1 MLSFSSIA
9 SGVALFVALMIP
21 GFALGKMK
29 RIEAGAIKTL
39 GNLLSD
45 IAMPALVFVKLI
57 QTDITRL
64 DPWVLAICILLPAV
78 IIFALHFITKLL
90 MPRRDDGKEHLSA
103 RFCAM
108 FSNCGFL
115 GIPLAAALFPNA
127 PEVTVYVSLAN
138 VTNTFLL
145 LTLGVGILSD
155 RRGSNPKEMLMA
167 LMRPVTF
174 AMILGAICSVAGL
187 GTLAPSVVSYSDT
200 LAQLTTPLS
209 MTVLGFELSRLSLKS
224 LFCDARVYIASAIR
238 LLLSP
243 LLAFS
248 ILVLLRYAFGVN
260 VPYTLFSAMLIVT
273 AVSTAASASAM
284 SLAHGIKGNLAAC
297 ATLMSTLL
305 CVITL
310 PLLWMLLGAAFV

>member
-21 GFALGKMK
+21 GLVLGKMK
-29 RIEAGAIKTL
+29 RIETGAIKTL

-57 QTDITRL
+57 QTDISTL
-64 DPWVLAICILLPAV
+64 EPLVLAICMVLPAIV
-78 IIFALHFITKLL
+78 VLVLHFIS
-90 MPRRDDGKEHLSA
+90 MAVFREGGEEKEHLGA
-103 RFCAM
+103 RFCAI

-145 LTLGVGILSD
+145 LTLGVNSLSDKKEKRSKGIL
-155 RRGSNPKEMLMA
+155 RA
-167 LMRPVTF
+167 LLRPVTF
-174 AMILGAICSVAGL
+174 AVILGAVCSVLGL
-187 GTLAPSVVSYSDT
+187 GERAPSIISYFDT

-209 MTVLGFELSRLSLKS
+209 MTVLGFELSRLPLKS
-224 LFCDARVYIASAIR
+224 LFCDVRVYVVAAIR

-243 LLAFS
+243 AIAFS
-248 ILVLLRYAFGVN
+248 ILMLLRYAIGLD

-284 SLAHGIKGNLAAC
+284 SLAHGIKGSLAAC
-297 ATLMSTLL
+297 ATLMNTLL
-305 CVITL
+305 CVLTL
-310 PLLWMLLGAAFV
+310 PLLWMLFGAAFV